1 MFNSQVLEIG
11 IGLAFVFLVASL
23 LATAVREMIEGL
35 LKTRAIHLERGIR
48 QLLDDPTG
56 TLATKSLFDHP
67 QLYGLFD
74 GVYDPTKLVP
84 FLRKNPLSTR
94 RRQTQV
100 QQNGFVIKEEAKRL
114 PLLSRFPAYIP
125 SRNFA
130 IALLDLVG
138 AGGGDQRASDSQLME
153 TLRANAMTLRPGKV
167 RDAILVALAEG
178 GNDFD
183 RARKSLE
190 AWFDAGMDRVSGW
203 YKRESQLV
211 LILIGLVT
219 AVGFNIDAVRIA
231 STLASNNSVRQQ
243 ILLRAEDQRHALNPG
258 RPTPPDQKDIEDAKA
273 SLGTLIGWG
282 TQPDP
287 AAGGKAARDASED
300 GVGRIALMVAG
311 WLLTAI
317 AVSLGAPFWFD
328 VLNKFM
334 VIRATVKPYEKSP
347 PEGSEDRR
355 GGKPVAE
362 QLDET
367 APRAAAPP
375 APEQPGREG
384 PPLGHVRLAV
394 GVDQLQSPELFVNG
408 KPEPLPVDGLIEIPL
423 EMGVPH
429 TVQVTSRNAL
439 GLRRRYEKTI
449 TLSFDND
456 LAPVALP

>member
-23 LATAVREMIEGL
+23 LATTVREMIEGL

-84 FLRKNPLSTR
+84 FLRWNPLSSR
-94 RRQTQV
+94 GRETQV
-100 QQNGFVIKEEAKRL
+100 QQNGFVITEGAKRL

-203 YKRESQLV
+203 YKRESQIV

-219 AVGFNIDAVRIA
+219 AIGFNIDAVRIA
-231 STLASNNSVRQQ
+231 GTLASNNSVRQQ
-243 ILLRAEDQRHALNPG
+243 ILLRAEDQRQALDP
-258 RPTPPDQKDIEDAKA
+258 RQAAKPDPADIKAAKA
-273 SLGTLIGWG
+273 SLGTLIGWKNHPRWELTG
-282 TQPDP
+282 
-287 AAGGKAARDASED
+287 AGA
-300 GVGRIALMVAG
+300 GRLALIVAG
-311 WLLTAI
+311 WLLTSIAI
-317 AVSLGAPFWFD
+317 SLGAPFWFD

-355 GGKPVAE
+355 GAKPVAE

-367 APRAAAPP
+367 APRATAPP

-384 PPLGHVRLAV
+384 PALGHVRLAV
-394 GVDQLQSPELFVNG
+394 DVEQLGSPELLVDG
-408 KPEPLPVDGLIEIPL
+408 RPEPLPLDGLIEIPL

-429 TVQVTSRNAL
+429 IVQVTSRNAV